1 MNYKYLLKAASLSV
15 FALALI
21 AGAPAYAQQTE
32 TQALRTQIEELQKR
46 LDAIEAAQAAQA
58 SSSTPNPL
66 TTKEK
71 VILSGLLQV
80 HGLGFPSEDVR
91 TGGTRGTDTFR
102 LRRGELRL
110 TAPAITSRISGTI
123 QIDPAKSV
131 SGRSNIQNGQ
141 NINIRARDNV
151 LQEIAISYL
160 LKQNAAKTT
169 TATVDVGQYKIP
181 FGYEGDRVSSAALTF
196 VERALLFT
204 QRDTQDGGY
213 GDVRDT
219 GVQIKGT
226 LGGQFDYNLG
236 VFNGLGEL
244 QNTTAVSDQKAFIGR
259 LIYRPSGL
267 QGLQIGASAATANSA
282 TPTSS
287 TRLDRDMYNGFVVYK
302 KDKIGLQAEY
312 LSGESQVRGAAN
324 TSKVRG
330 YYGSLSYLFTP
341 KLEGAFRYDYFD
353 ANRSLAQSDVEDYTL
368 GLNYYIK
375 GNNAKIQANIVQ
387 RNGSA
392 NAPAGLRND
401 RTELRT
407 NFQISF

>member
-21 AGAPAYAQQTE
+21 SGAPAYAQQTE

-46 LDAIEAAQAAQA
+46 LDALEAAQAAQA

-71 VILSGLLQV
+71 VILSGTLQV
-80 HGLGFPSEDVR
+80 HGLGFLSEDVR

-123 QIDPAKSV
+123 QIDPAKAI
-131 SGRSNIQNGQ
+131 SGRTNIGSNQNL
-141 NINIRARDNV
+141 NIRARDNV
-151 LQEIAISYL
+151 LQEITVSYL

-244 QNTTAVSDQKAFIGR
+244 QNTQAVSDQKAFIGR
-259 LIYRPSGL
+259 LIYRPTGL
-267 QGLQIGASAATANSA
+267 KGLQIGASAATANSA

-287 TRLDRDMYNGFVVYK
+287 TRLDRDLYNGFVVYK
-302 KDKIGLQAEY
+302 KNKLGLQAEY
-312 LSGESQVRGAAN
+312 LSGESQVRGVAN
-324 TSKVRG
+324 ASRVRG

-407 NFQISF
+407 NFQIAF